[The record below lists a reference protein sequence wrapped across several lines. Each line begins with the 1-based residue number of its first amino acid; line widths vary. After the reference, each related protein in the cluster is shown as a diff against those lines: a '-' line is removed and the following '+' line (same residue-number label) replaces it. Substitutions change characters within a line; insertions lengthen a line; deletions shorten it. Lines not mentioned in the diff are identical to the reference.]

1 MVEQLAIEA
10 VEEIAPQKKVPKIE
24 KRTVKER
31 RQQVLTVLTHMLH
44 SERGMERMTT
54 ARLAQAV
61 GVSEAAL
68 YRYFPSKT
76 KMFEALLDNIEANLF
91 SRIDQASTI
100 EISTANRIRDILQM
114 IFDFARKNPG
124 MTRILTGHALMF
136 EEAKLQARVA
146 QFFDRLE
153 MKFFNILQMRKRRE
167 NRSFSVDER
176 TIATYLV
183 TLCEGQFMRYVRT
196 NFRHTPNQ
204 GFERQWRLIEALFA

>member
-76 KMFEALLDNIEANLF
+76 KMFEALLDILKLIF
-91 SRIDQASTI
+91 SA
-100 EISTANRIRDILQM
+100 
-114 IFDFARKNPG
+114 
-124 MTRILTGHALMF
+124 ALI
-136 EEAKLQARVA
+136 KQV
-146 QFFDRLE
+146 Q
-153 MKFFNILQMRKRRE
+153 
-167 NRSFSVDER
+167 
-176 TIATYLV
+176 
-183 TLCEGQFMRYVRT
+183 
-196 NFRHTPNQ
+196 
-204 GFERQWRLIEALFA
+204 